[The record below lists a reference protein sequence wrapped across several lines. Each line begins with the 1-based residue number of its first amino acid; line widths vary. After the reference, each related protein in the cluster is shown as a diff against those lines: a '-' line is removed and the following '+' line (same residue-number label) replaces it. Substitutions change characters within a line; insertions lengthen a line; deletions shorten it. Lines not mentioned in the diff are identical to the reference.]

1 MKVVLD
7 ANQYVSAVLKPES
20 KPAQLV
26 QLALKKKV
34 TILASEP
41 ILEEIER
48 VLSYP
53 KLQKVHNFAP
63 EEVSQYV
70 QDIREAAMITPA
82 KLKLQAV
89 KKDPADDK
97 YLVCAVEG
105 NADYIV
111 SGDHHLKDLALYRG
125 IPILDPATFLQILSR
140 SDQ

>member
-1 MKVVLD
+1 MVH
-7 ANQYVSAVLKPES
+7 
-20 KPAQLV
+20 
-26 QLALKKKV
+26 LALKKKV

-53 KLQKVHNFAP
+53 KLQKVHDFAP
-63 EEVSQYV
+63 EEISQYV
-70 QDIREAAMITPA
+70 HDIREAAVITPA

-105 NADYIV
+105 KADYIV
-111 SGDHHLKDLALYRG
+111 SGDQHLKDLEEYRG
-125 IPILDPATFLQILSR
+125 IPIVDPAKFLWLLSR
-140 SDQ
+140 SDRGASGLE